1 MRWPVN
7 VALLSP
13 WNDHLHPVTRD
24 RLAGI
29 RQSFEEHGID
39 ESKIHVIDGI
49 CSSIQAEKALNDVI
63 VKQEFP
69 KTIIFSNQNCL
80 EGLVRAIWKNNV
92 KINKDIFIS
101 GFATDSL
108 SNLYNIKGICAIQ
121 DDYKIGLELGNFCM
135 KKLKSSSKNTSPKN
149 DWFQNFGGMRII
161 PLASVMVG
169 K

>member
-1 MRWPVN
+1 MYDRRV
-7 VALLSP
+7 
-13 WNDHLHPVTRD
+13 HLTDRVVEKYPTDFIVMMGPAYSPVTRD

-80 EGLVRAIWKNNV
+80 EGLVRAI
-92 KINKDIFIS
+92 
-101 GFATDSL
+101 
-108 SNLYNIKGICAIQ
+108 
-121 DDYKIGLELGNFCM
+121 
-135 KKLKSSSKNTSPKN
+135 
-149 DWFQNFGGMRII
+149 
-161 PLASVMVG
+161 
-169 K
+169 